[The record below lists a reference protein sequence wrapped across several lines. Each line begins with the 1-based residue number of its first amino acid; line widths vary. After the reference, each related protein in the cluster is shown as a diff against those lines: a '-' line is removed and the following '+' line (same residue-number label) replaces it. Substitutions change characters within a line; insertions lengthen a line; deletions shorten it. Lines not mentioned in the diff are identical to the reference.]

1 MEGSLPVP
9 HLTICPL
16 TGFVRS
22 VALTKAFS
30 RRIDLGAIKMAP
42 GVHWIGAI
50 DKDLRVFDV
59 IMKAEQGTT
68 YNSYLVKGSKSCAL
82 IETVKARFYDKYLS
96 TIKTLVDPAQID
108 YIVMNHT
115 EPDHSGSLE
124 NLLKEAQ
131 SARVVASKNAVPFIR
146 GILNRDIDVQVV
158 GNGDSIDLGG
168 VTLEFIQAP
177 FLHWPDTM
185 FTFVREL
192 GILFPCD
199 FLGSH
204 FSDERMFDD
213 QVDDFSHSRSY
224 YFDHIIRP
232 FKEFAIRALD
242 KMEDL
247 PIQMIAP
254 SHGPILRTDLHKYVE
269 EYRSWCAV
277 PQKGDKPRV
286 LVFYASSYGNT
297 RRMAESVADGCRKT
311 GAEVTLFDLEV
322 TDAGTILDDIEAAD
336 ALAVG
341 SLTIN
346 GDAVKPVWDLLS
358 SLATLKLRGK
368 TAAAFG
374 CYGWSGEA
382 VKYIEE
388 RFGAIKLKVP
398 VEGVRAQLMVTE
410 KDLDACRDLGE
421 KLVRSVSS

>member
-1 MEGSLPVP
+1 MSSIQL
-9 HLTICPL
+9 
-16 TGFVRS
+16 
-22 VALTKAFS
+22 
-30 RRIDLGAIKMAP
+30 AP
-42 GVHWIGAI
+42 GIHWIGAI
-50 DKDLRVFDV
+50 DRDLRVFDV

-82 IETVKARFYDKYLS
+82 IETVKARFYDSYLS

-124 NLLKEAQ
+124 NILTEAQ
-131 SARVVASKNAVPFIR
+131 SARVVASKSGATFVK
-146 GILNRDIDVQVV
+146 GILNRDIDVQTV
-158 GNGDSIDLGG
+158 GDGDSIDLGG

-185 FTFVREL
+185 FTFVREH
-192 GILFPCD
+192 GVLFPCD

-204 FSDERMFDD
+204 FADEKMFDD
-213 QVDDFSHSRSY
+213 QVDDFGHARSY

-232 FKEFAIRALD
+232 FKEYAVRALD

-254 SHGPILRTDLHKYVE
+254 SHGPILRTDIHQYVE

-277 PQKGDKPRV
+277 PQRGEKPRV

-297 RRMAESVADGCRKT
+297 RRMAESVADGCRKA
-311 GAEVTLFDLEV
+311 GGEVSLFDLEV
-322 TDAGTILDDIEAAD
+322 TEAGSILDEVEAAD

-346 GDAVKPVWDLLS
+346 GDAVKPVWNFLS
-358 SLATLKLRGK
+358 SLATIKLRGK
-368 TAAAFG
+368 AAAAFG

-382 VKYIEE
+382 VKYMEE
-388 RFGAIKLKVP
+388 RFKALKLNVP
-398 VEGVRAQLMVTE
+398 AEGVRAQMMVTQQ
-410 KDLDACRDLGE
+410 DLDACRELGE
-421 KLVRSVSS
+421 KLTEAVSS

>member
-1 MEGSLPVP
+1 M
-9 HLTICPL
+9 
-16 TGFVRS
+16 
-22 VALTKAFS
+22 
-30 RRIDLGAIKMAP
+30 GAIKLAP

-50 DKDLRVFDV
+50 DRDIRVFDV

-68 YNSYLVKGSKSCAL
+68 YNSYLVQGSEACAL
-82 IETVKARFYDKYLS
+82 IETVKARFYEPYLA

-108 YIVMNHT
+108 YVVMNHT
-115 EPDHSGSLE
+115 EPDHSGSLDSI
-124 NLLKEAQ
+124 LGEAQ
-131 SARVVASKNAVPFIR
+131 SARVVASKNGVPFVK
-146 GILNRDIDVQVV
+146 GILNRDIDVQVA
-158 GNGDSIDLGG
+158 GDGDSIDLGG

-185 FTFVREL
+185 FTFVREH

-204 FSDERMFDD
+204 FADDQMFDD
-213 QVDDFSHSRSY
+213 LVDDFAHSRKY
-224 YFDHIIRP
+224 YFEHIIRP
-232 FKEFAIRALD
+232 FKEFAVRAMD
-242 KMEDL
+242 RMEDL

-254 SHGPILRTDLHKYVE
+254 SHGPILRTGIHRYVD
-269 EYRSWCAV
+269 EYRTWCAV
-277 PQKGDKPRV
+277 PKRGEKPRI

-297 RRMAESVADGCRKT
+297 RRMAESVADGCRNA
-311 GAEVTLFDLEV
+311 GGDVTLFDLEV
-322 TDAGTILDDIEAAD
+322 TEAGAILDEVEAAD

-346 GDAVKPVWDLLS
+346 GDAVKPVWDFLS

-368 TAAAFG
+368 AGCAFG

-388 RFGAIKLKVP
+388 RFRAIKMKVP

-410 KDLDACRDLGE
+410 QDLDACRELGE
-421 KLVRSVSS
+421 KLTGSVTP

>member
-1 MEGSLPVP
+1 LKIF
-9 HLTICPL
+9 LT
-16 TGFVRS
+16 TGYARN
-22 VALTKAFS
+22 VALTRVFS
-30 RRIDLGAIKMAP
+30 RRIDLGSIELAP
-42 GVHWIGAI
+42 DVHWIGAL
-50 DKDLRVFDV
+50 DKDIRVFDV

-68 YNSYLVKGSKSCAL
+68 YNSYLVKGSNSCAL
-82 IETVKARFYDKYLS
+82 IETVKARFFDPYLS

-115 EPDHSGSLE
+115 EPDHSGSLGSI
-124 NLLKEAQ
+124 LAEAQ
-131 SARVVASKNAVPFIR
+131 SARVVASKNGVPFIK
-146 GILNRDIDVQVV
+146 GILNRDIDVQIA
-158 GNGDSIDLGG
+158 GDGDSIDLGG
-168 VTLEFIQAP
+168 VSLEFIQAP

-185 FTFVREL
+185 FTFVREH
-192 GILFPCD
+192 GILFTCD

-204 FSDERMFDD
+204 SADERMFDD
-213 QVDDFSHSRSY
+213 QVDDFDHARSY

-254 SHGPILRTDLHKYVE
+254 SHGPILRTDIHKYVE
-269 EYRSWCAV
+269 EYRKWCTV

-297 RRMAESVADGCRKT
+297 RRMAESVADGCRKA
-311 GAEVTLFDLEV
+311 GGEVTLFDLEV
-322 TDAGTILDDIEAAD
+322 TDPGSILDEVEAAD

-368 TAAAFG
+368 AAAAFG

-382 VKYIEE
+382 VKFIEE
-388 RFGAIKLKVP
+388 RFKAIKMKVP
-398 VEGVRAQLMVTE
+398 VEGVRAQLMVTDE
-410 KDLDACRDLGE
+410 DLEACRELGE
-421 KLVRSVSS
+421 KLTESVSSRDG

>member
-1 MEGSLPVP
+1 
-9 HLTICPL
+9 
-16 TGFVRS
+16 
-22 VALTKAFS
+22 
-30 RRIDLGAIKMAP
+30 LGAIELAP

-50 DKDLRVFDV
+50 DRDIRVFDV

-68 YNSYLVKGSKSCAL
+68 YNSYLVQGSKSCAL
-82 IETVKARFYDKYLS
+82 IETVKARFYDSYLS

-124 NLLKEAQ
+124 SILAEAQ
-131 SARVVASKNAVPFIR
+131 SARVVASKNGATFVK
-146 GILNRDIDVQVV
+146 GILNRDIDVQTV
-158 GNGDSIDLGG
+158 GDGDSIDLGG

-185 FTFVREL
+185 FTFVKEH
-192 GILFPCD
+192 GVLFPCD

-204 FSDERMFDD
+204 FADEKMFDD
-213 QVDDFSHSRSY
+213 QVDDFGHARSY

-232 FKEFAIRALD
+232 FKEFAVRAMD
-242 KMEDL
+242 KIEDL

-254 SHGPILRTDLHKYVE
+254 SHGPILRTDLDKYIG
-269 EYRSWCAV
+269 EYREWCEV
-277 PQKGDKPRV
+277 PKKGDRPRV

-297 RRMAESVADGCRKT
+297 RQMAESVADGCRDA
-311 GAEVTLFDLEV
+311 GGDVTVFDLEV
-322 TDAGTILDDIEAAD
+322 TEAASILDEVEAAD

-346 GDAVKPVWDLLS
+346 GDAVKPVWDFLS

-368 TAAAFG
+368 AAAAFG

-382 VKYIEE
+382 VKYMEE
-388 RFGAIKLKVP
+388 RFKALKLKVP
-398 VEGVRAQLMVTE
+398 AEGVRAQMMVTQQ
-410 KDLDACRDLGE
+410 DLDACRELGE
-421 KLVRSVSS
+421 KLTESVTST

>member
-1 MEGSLPVP
+1 MIF
-9 HLTICPL
+9 LTTGYARNAEL
-16 TGFVRS
+16 TR
-22 VALTKAFS
+22 AFS
-30 RRIDLGAIKMAP
+30 RRSKLNAIQLAP

-50 DKDLRVFDV
+50 DRDLRVFDV

-82 IETVKARFYDKYLS
+82 IETVKAKFYDSYLS

-124 NLLKEAQ
+124 SILAEAQ
-131 SARVVASKNAVPFIR
+131 SARVVASKNGATFVK
-146 GILNRDIDVQVV
+146 GILNRDIDVQMV
-158 GNGDSIDLGG
+158 GDGDSIDLGG

-185 FTFVREL
+185 FTFVREH
-192 GILFPCD
+192 GVLFPCD

-204 FSDERMFDD
+204 FADEKMFDD
-213 QVDDFSHSRSY
+213 QVDDFGHARSY

-232 FKEFAIRALD
+232 FKEFAVRAMD
-242 KMEDL
+242 KIEDL

-254 SHGPILRTDLHKYVE
+254 SHGPILRTDIHKYVE

-277 PQKGDKPRV
+277 PQKGEKPRV

-297 RRMAESVADGCRKT
+297 RRMAESVADGCRKA
-311 GAEVTLFDLEV
+311 GGEVGLFDLEV
-322 TDAGTILDDIEAAD
+322 TDAVSILDEVEAAD

-346 GDAVKPVWDLLS
+346 GDAVKPVWDFLS
-358 SLATLKLRGK
+358 SLATIKLRGK
-368 TAAAFG
+368 AAAAFG

-382 VKYIEE
+382 VKFMEE
-388 RFGAIKLKVP
+388 RFKALKLKVP
-398 VEGVRAQLMVTE
+398 VEGVRAQMMVTQQ
-410 KDLDACRDLGE
+410 DLEACMELGE
-421 KLVRSVSS
+421 KLTESVTST

>member
-1 MEGSLPVP
+1 MS
-9 HLTICPL
+9 
-16 TGFVRS
+16 
-22 VALTKAFS
+22 
-30 RRIDLGAIKMAP
+30 AIQLAP

-50 DKDLRVFDV
+50 DRDLRVFDV

-82 IETVKARFYDKYLS
+82 IETVKAKFYDSYLS

-124 NLLKEAQ
+124 NVLAEAQ
-131 SARVVASKNAVPFIR
+131 SARVVASKNGATFIK
-146 GILNRDIDVQVV
+146 GILNRDIDVQMV
-158 GNGDSIDLGG
+158 GDGDSIDLGG

-185 FTFVREL
+185 FTFVREH
-192 GILFPCD
+192 GVLFPCD

-204 FSDERMFDD
+204 FADEKMFDD
-213 QVDDFSHSRSY
+213 QVDDFAHARSY

-232 FKEFAIRALD
+232 FKEFAVRAMD
-242 KMEDL
+242 KIEDL
-247 PIQMIAP
+247 PIQIIAP
-254 SHGPILRTDLHKYVE
+254 SHGPILRTDIHKYVE

-277 PQKGDKPRV
+277 PHKSEKPRV

-297 RRMAESVADGCRKT
+297 RRMAESIADGCRKA
-311 GAEVTLFDLEV
+311 GGEVNLFDLEV
-322 TDAGTILDDIEAAD
+322 TDAISILDEVEAAD

-346 GDAVKPVWDLLS
+346 GDAVKPVWDFLS
-358 SLATLKLRGK
+358 SLATIKLRGK
-368 TAAAFG
+368 AAAAFG

-382 VKYIEE
+382 VKFMEE
-388 RFGAIKLKVP
+388 RFKALKLKVP
-398 VEGVRAQLMVTE
+398 VEGVRAQMMVTQQ
-410 KDLDACRDLGE
+410 DLEACMELGE
-421 KLVRSVSS
+421 RLTQSVSSQDM

>member
-1 MEGSLPVP
+1 
-9 HLTICPL
+9 
-16 TGFVRS
+16 
-22 VALTKAFS
+22 
-30 RRIDLGAIKMAP
+30 LGAIELAP

-50 DKDLRVFDV
+50 DRDIRVFDV

-68 YNSYLVKGSKSCAL
+68 YNSYLVQGSKSCAL
-82 IETVKARFYDKYLS
+82 IETVKARFYDSYLS
-96 TIKTLVDPAQID
+96 TIKTLVDPAQIE

-124 NLLKEAQ
+124 SILAEAQ
-131 SARVVASKNAVPFIR
+131 SARVVASKNGATFVK
-146 GILNRDIDVQVV
+146 GILNRDIDVQMV
-158 GNGDSIDLGG
+158 GDGDSIDLGG

-185 FTFVREL
+185 FTFVREH
-192 GILFPCD
+192 GVLFPCD

-204 FSDERMFDD
+204 FADEKMFDD
-213 QVDDFSHSRSY
+213 QVDDFGHARSY

-232 FKEFAIRALD
+232 FKEFAVRAMD
-242 KMEDL
+242 KIEDL

-254 SHGPILRTDLHKYVE
+254 SHGPILRTDIHKYIE

-277 PQKGDKPRV
+277 PQKGEKSRV

-297 RRMAESVADGCRKT
+297 RRMAESVAEGCRDA

-322 TDAGTILDDIEAAD
+322 TEAASILDEVEVAD

-341 SLTIN
+341 SCTIN
-346 GDAVKPVWDLLS
+346 GDAVKPVWDFLS

-368 TAAAFG
+368 AGVAFG

-388 RFGAIKLKVP
+388 RLKAIKLKVP
-398 VEGVRAQLMVTE
+398 LEGIRSQMMVNQQ
-410 KDLDACRDLGE
+410 DLEACRELGK
-421 KLVRSVSS
+421 KLTESVTS

>member
-1 MEGSLPVP
+1 MICLP
-9 HLTICPL
+9 
-16 TGFVRS
+16 TGYARN
-22 VALTKAFS
+22 AGLTKVFS
-30 RRIDLGAIKMAP
+30 RRIDLSAIQLAP

-50 DKDLRVFDV
+50 DRDLRVFDV

-82 IETVKARFYDKYLS
+82 IETVKARFYDSYLS

-108 YIVMNHT
+108 YVVMNHT
-115 EPDHSGSLE
+115 EPDHSGSLD
-124 NLLKEAQ
+124 NILAEAQ
-131 SARVVASKNAVPFIR
+131 SARVISSKNGVPFIK

-158 GNGDSIDLGG
+158 GDGDSIDLGG

-185 FTFVREL
+185 FTFVREH
-192 GILFPCD
+192 GVLFTCD

-204 FSDERMFDD
+204 SADERMFDD
-213 QVDDFSHSRSY
+213 QVDDFRHARKY

-232 FKEFAIRALD
+232 FKEFAVRAMD

-247 PIQMIAP
+247 PIQVVAP
-254 SHGPILRTDLHKYVE
+254 SHGPILRTEIHRYVE
-269 EYRSWCAV
+269 EYRKWCAV
-277 PQKGDKPRV
+277 PQKGEKPRV

-297 RRMAESVADGCRKT
+297 RRMAESVADGCRKA
-311 GAEVTLFDLEV
+311 GGEVTLFDLEV
-322 TDAGTILDDIEAAD
+322 TDGSSILDEVEAAD

-346 GDAVKPVWDLLS
+346 GDAVKPVWDFLS

-368 TAAAFG
+368 VACAFG

-388 RFGAIKLKVP
+388 RLKAIKLKVP
-398 VEGVRAQLMVTE
+398 VEGVRAQFMVTQQ
-410 KDLDACRDLGE
+410 DLDACRELGE
-421 KLVRSVSS
+421 KLTESVTS

>member
-1 MEGSLPVP
+1 LS
-9 HLTICPL
+9 
-16 TGFVRS
+16 
-22 VALTKAFS
+22 
-30 RRIDLGAIKMAP
+30 AIQLAP
-42 GVHWIGAI
+42 DVHWIGAI
-50 DKDLRVFDV
+50 DRDLRVFDV

-82 IETVKARFYDKYLS
+82 IETVKAKFYDSYLS

-124 NLLKEAQ
+124 NVLAEAQ
-131 SARVVASKNAVPFIR
+131 SARVVASKNGATFIK
-146 GILNRDIDVQVV
+146 GILNRDIDVQMV
-158 GNGDSIDLGG
+158 GDGDSIDLGG

-185 FTFVREL
+185 FTFVREH
-192 GILFPCD
+192 GVLFPCD

-204 FSDERMFDD
+204 FADEKMFDD
-213 QVDDFSHSRSY
+213 QVDDFAHARSY

-232 FKEFAIRALD
+232 FKEFAVRALD
-242 KMEDL
+242 KVEDL
-247 PIQMIAP
+247 PIQIIAP
-254 SHGPILRTDLHKYVE
+254 SHGPILRTDIHKYIE

-277 PQKGDKPRV
+277 PHKGEKPRV

-297 RRMAESVADGCRKT
+297 RRMAESIADGCRKA
-311 GAEVTLFDLEV
+311 GGEVSLFDLEV
-322 TDAGTILDDIEAAD
+322 TDAISILDEVEAAD

-346 GDAVKPVWDLLS
+346 GDAVKPVWNFLS
-358 SLATLKLRGK
+358 SLATIKLRGK
-368 TAAAFG
+368 AAAAFG

-382 VKYIEE
+382 VKFMEE
-388 RFGAIKLKVP
+388 RFKALKLKVP
-398 VEGVRAQLMVTE
+398 VEGVRAQMMVTQQ
-410 KDLDACRDLGE
+410 DLEACMELGE
-421 KLVRSVSS
+421 KLTQSVSSQDM

>member
-1 MEGSLPVP
+1 MS
-9 HLTICPL
+9 
-16 TGFVRS
+16 
-22 VALTKAFS
+22 
-30 RRIDLGAIKMAP
+30 AIELAP

-50 DKDLRVFDV
+50 DRDIRVFDV

-68 YNSYLVKGSKSCAL
+68 YNSYLVQGTKSCAL
-82 IETVKARFYDKYLS
+82 IETVKARFYDPYLA
-96 TIKTLVDPAQID
+96 TIRTLVDPAQID

-115 EPDHSGSLE
+115 EPDHSGSLGMI
-124 NLLKEAQ
+124 LAEAQ
-131 SARVVASKNAVPFIR
+131 SAKVVSSKNGVPFIK
-146 GILNRDIDVQVV
+146 GILNRDIDVQVAQD
-158 GNGDSIDLGG
+158 GDSIDLGG

-185 FTFVREL
+185 FTFVPEH

-213 QVDDFSHSRSY
+213 LVDDFSHSRRY

-232 FKEFAIRALD
+232 FKEFAVKAMDRIS
-242 KMEDL
+242 DL
-247 PIQMIAP
+247 PIRMIAP
-254 SHGPILRTDLHKYVE
+254 SHGPILRTDLDKYIG
-269 EYRSWCAV
+269 EYRGWCAV
-277 PQKGDKPRV
+277 PKKGDGPRV

-297 RRMAESVADGCRKT
+297 RKMAESVADGCREA
-311 GAEVTLFDLEV
+311 GGEVTVFDLEV
-322 TDAGTILDDIEAAD
+322 TDASSILDEVEAAD

-346 GDAVKPVWDLLS
+346 GDAVKPVWDFLS

-368 TAAAFG
+368 AGAAFG
-374 CYGWSGEA
+374 CFGWSGEA

-388 RFGAIKLKVP
+388 RFKAIKLKVP
-398 VEGVRAQLMVTE
+398 VEGVRAKFMVTSE
-410 KDLDACRDLGE
+410 DLDACRELGK
-421 KLVRSVSS
+421 KLTESVAA

>member
-1 MEGSLPVP
+1 MS
-9 HLTICPL
+9 
-16 TGFVRS
+16 
-22 VALTKAFS
+22 
-30 RRIDLGAIKMAP
+30 AIQLAP

-50 DKDLRVFDV
+50 DRDLRVFDV

-82 IETVKARFYDKYLS
+82 IETVKAKFYDSYLS

-124 NLLKEAQ
+124 NVLAEAQ
-131 SARVVASKNAVPFIR
+131 SARVVASKNGATFIK
-146 GILNRDIDVQVV
+146 GILNRDIDVQMV
-158 GNGDSIDLGG
+158 GDGDSIDLGG

-185 FTFVREL
+185 FTFVREH
-192 GILFPCD
+192 GVLFPCD

-204 FSDERMFDD
+204 FADEKMFDD
-213 QVDDFSHSRSY
+213 QVDDFAHARSY

-232 FKEFAIRALD
+232 FKEFAVRAMD
-242 KMEDL
+242 KIEDL
-247 PIQMIAP
+247 PIQIIAP
-254 SHGPILRTDLHKYVE
+254 SHGPILRTDIHKYVE

-277 PQKGDKPRV
+277 PHKSEKPRV

-297 RRMAESVADGCRKT
+297 RRMAESIADGCRKA
-311 GAEVTLFDLEV
+311 GGEVSLFDLEV
-322 TDAGTILDDIEAAD
+322 TDAISILDEVEAAD

-346 GDAVKPVWDLLS
+346 GDAVKPVWDFLS
-358 SLATLKLRGK
+358 SLATIKLRGK
-368 TAAAFG
+368 AAAAFG

-382 VKYIEE
+382 VKFIEE
-388 RFGAIKLKVP
+388 RFKALKLKVP
-398 VEGVRAQLMVTE
+398 VEGVRAQMMVTQQ
-410 KDLDACRDLGE
+410 DLEACMELGE
-421 KLVRSVSS
+421 KLTQSVSSQDM

>member
-1 MEGSLPVP
+1 MS
-9 HLTICPL
+9 TIQL
-16 TGFVRS
+16 
-22 VALTKAFS
+22 
-30 RRIDLGAIKMAP
+30 AP
-42 GVHWIGAI
+42 GIHWIGAI
-50 DKDLRVFDV
+50 DGDLRVFDV

-82 IETVKARFYDKYLS
+82 IETVKAKFYDSYLS
-96 TIKTLVDPAQID
+96 TIKTLVDPTQID

-124 NLLKEAQ
+124 CILAEAQ
-131 SARVVASKNAVPFIR
+131 SARVVASKNGATFVK
-146 GILNRDIDVQVV
+146 GILNRDIDVQMV
-158 GNGDSIDLGG
+158 GDGDSIDLGG

-185 FTFVREL
+185 FTFVREH
-192 GILFPCD
+192 GVLFPCD

-204 FSDERMFDD
+204 FADEKMFDD
-213 QVDDFSHSRSY
+213 QVDDFAHARSY

-232 FKEFAIRALD
+232 FKEFAVRAMD
-242 KMEDL
+242 KIEDL

-254 SHGPILRTDLHKYVE
+254 SHGPILRTDIHKYIE

-277 PQKGDKPRV
+277 PQKGEKPRV

-297 RRMAESVADGCRKT
+297 RRMAESVADGCRKA
-311 GAEVTLFDLEV
+311 GGEVSLFDLEV
-322 TDAGTILDDIEAAD
+322 TVAGSILDEVEAAD

-346 GDAVKPVWDLLS
+346 GDAVKPVWDFLS
-358 SLATLKLRGK
+358 SLATIKLRGK
-368 TAAAFG
+368 AAAAFG

-382 VKYIEE
+382 VKYMEE
-388 RFGAIKLKVP
+388 RFKALKLKVP
-398 VEGVRAQLMVTE
+398 AEGVRAQMMVTQQ
-410 KDLDACRDLGE
+410 DLDACRELGE
-421 KLVRSVSS
+421 KLTESVSS

>member
-1 MEGSLPVP
+1 MS
-9 HLTICPL
+9 
-16 TGFVRS
+16 
-22 VALTKAFS
+22 
-30 RRIDLGAIKMAP
+30 AIQLAP

-50 DKDLRVFDV
+50 DRDLRVFDV

-82 IETVKARFYDKYLS
+82 IETVKAKFYDSYLS

-124 NLLKEAQ
+124 NVLAEAQ
-131 SARVVASKNAVPFIR
+131 SAKVVASKSGATFVK
-146 GILNRDIDVQVV
+146 GILNRDIDVQMV
-158 GNGDSIDLGG
+158 GDGDSIDLGG

-185 FTFVREL
+185 FTFVREH
-192 GILFPCD
+192 GVLFPCD

-204 FSDERMFDD
+204 FADEKMFDD
-213 QVDDFSHSRSY
+213 QVDDFAHARSY

-232 FKEFAIRALD
+232 FKEFAVRAMD
-242 KMEDL
+242 KIEDL
-247 PIQMIAP
+247 PIQIIAP
-254 SHGPILRTDLHKYVE
+254 SHGPILRTDIHKYVE

-277 PQKGDKPRV
+277 PHKSEKPRV

-297 RRMAESVADGCRKT
+297 RRMAESIADGCRKA
-311 GAEVTLFDLEV
+311 GGEVNLFDLEV
-322 TDAGTILDDIEAAD
+322 TDAISILDEVEAAD

-346 GDAVKPVWDLLS
+346 GDAVKPVWDFLS
-358 SLATLKLRGK
+358 SLATIKLKGK
-368 TAAAFG
+368 AAAAFG

-382 VKYIEE
+382 VKFMEE
-388 RFGAIKLKVP
+388 RFKALKLKVP
-398 VEGVRAQLMVTE
+398 VEGVRAQMMVTQQ
-410 KDLDACRDLGE
+410 DLEACMELGE
-421 KLVRSVSS
+421 KLTQSVSSQDM

>member
-1 MEGSLPVP
+1 LS
-9 HLTICPL
+9 
-16 TGFVRS
+16 
-22 VALTKAFS
+22 
-30 RRIDLGAIKMAP
+30 AIQLAP

-50 DKDLRVFDV
+50 DRDIRVFDV

-68 YNSYLVKGSKSCAL
+68 YNSYLVQGSKSCAL
-82 IETVKARFYDKYLS
+82 IETVKARFYDSYLS

-124 NLLKEAQ
+124 SILAEAQ
-131 SARVVASKNAVPFIR
+131 SARVVASKNGATFVK
-146 GILNRDIDVQVV
+146 GILNRDIDVQTV
-158 GNGDSIDLGG
+158 GDGDSIDLGG

-185 FTFVREL
+185 FTFVKEH
-192 GILFPCD
+192 GVLFPCD

-204 FSDERMFDD
+204 FADEKMFDD
-213 QVDDFSHSRSY
+213 QVDDFGHARSY

-232 FKEFAIRALD
+232 FKEFAVRAMD
-242 KMEDL
+242 KIEDL

-254 SHGPILRTDLHKYVE
+254 SHGPILRTDIHQYVE

-277 PQKGDKPRV
+277 PQRGEKPRV

-297 RRMAESVADGCRKT
+297 RRMAESVAEGCRDA
-311 GAEVTLFDLEV
+311 GAEVALFDLEV
-322 TDAGTILDDIEAAD
+322 TEAASILDEVEAAD

-346 GDAVKPVWDLLS
+346 GDAVKPVWDFLS

-368 TAAAFG
+368 AAAAFG

-382 VKYIEE
+382 VKYMEE
-388 RFGAIKLKVP
+388 RFKALKLKVP
-398 VEGVRAQLMVTE
+398 AEGVRAQMMVTQQ
-410 KDLDACRDLGE
+410 DLDACRELGE
-421 KLVRSVSS
+421 KLTESVTST

>member
-1 MEGSLPVP
+1 MS
-9 HLTICPL
+9 
-16 TGFVRS
+16 
-22 VALTKAFS
+22 
-30 RRIDLGAIKMAP
+30 AIQLAP

-50 DKDLRVFDV
+50 DRDIRVFDV

-68 YNSYLVKGSKSCAL
+68 YNSYLVQGSKSCAL
-82 IETVKARFYDKYLS
+82 IETVKARFYDSYLS

-124 NLLKEAQ
+124 SILAEAQ
-131 SARVVASKNAVPFIR
+131 SARVVASKNGATFVK
-146 GILNRDIDVQVV
+146 GILNRDIDVQTV
-158 GNGDSIDLGG
+158 GDGDSIDLGG

-185 FTFVREL
+185 FTFVKEH
-192 GILFPCD
+192 GVLFPCD

-204 FSDERMFDD
+204 FADEKMFDD
-213 QVDDFSHSRSY
+213 QVDDFGHARSY

-232 FKEFAIRALD
+232 FKEFAVRAMD
-242 KMEDL
+242 KIEDL

-254 SHGPILRTDLHKYVE
+254 SHGPILRTDIHQYVE

-277 PQKGDKPRV
+277 PQRGEKPRV

-297 RRMAESVADGCRKT
+297 RRMAESVAEGCRDA
-311 GAEVTLFDLEV
+311 GAEVALFDLEV
-322 TDAGTILDDIEAAD
+322 TEAASILDEVEAAD

-346 GDAVKPVWDLLS
+346 GDAVKPVWDFLS

-368 TAAAFG
+368 AAAAFG

-382 VKYIEE
+382 VKYMEE
-388 RFGAIKLKVP
+388 RFKALKLKVP
-398 VEGVRAQLMVTE
+398 AEGVRAQMMVTQQ
-410 KDLDACRDLGE
+410 DLDACRELGE
-421 KLVRSVSS
+421 KLTESVTST

>member
-1 MEGSLPVP
+1 LS
-9 HLTICPL
+9 
-16 TGFVRS
+16 
-22 VALTKAFS
+22 
-30 RRIDLGAIKMAP
+30 AIELAP

-50 DKDLRVFDV
+50 DRDIRVFDV

-68 YNSYLVKGSKSCAL
+68 YNSYLVQGSKGCAL
-82 IETVKARFYDKYLS
+82 IETVKARFYDSYLA

-115 EPDHSGSLE
+115 EPDHSGSLGKI
-124 NLLKEAQ
+124 LAEAQ
-131 SARVVASKNAVPFIR
+131 SAKVVSSKNGVPFVQ

-158 GNGDSIDLGG
+158 QDGDSIDLGG
-168 VTLEFIQAP
+168 VTLQFIQAP

-185 FTFVREL
+185 FTFIPEH

-213 QVDDFSHSRSY
+213 LVDDFGHSRSY

-232 FKEFAIRALD
+232 FKEFAVKALD
-242 KMEDL
+242 RIKDL
-247 PIQMIAP
+247 PIRMIAP
-254 SHGPILRTDLHKYVE
+254 SHGPILRTDLDKYIG
-269 EYRSWCAV
+269 EYREWCAV
-277 PQKGDKPRV
+277 PQKSDKPRI

-297 RRMAESVADGCRKT
+297 RQMAESVADGCRKA
-311 GAEVTLFDLEV
+311 GGEVTVFDLEV
-322 TDAGTILDDIEAAD
+322 TDAGSILDEVEAAD

-346 GDAVKPVWDLLS
+346 GDAVKPVWDFLS

-368 TAAAFG
+368 AGAAFG
-374 CYGWSGEA
+374 CFGWSGEA

-388 RFGAIKLKVP
+388 RLKAIKLKVP
-398 VEGVRAQLMVTE
+398 VEGVRAKFMVTRE
-410 KDLDACRDLGE
+410 DLDACQELAKKIAAE
-421 KLVRSVSS
+421 LPK